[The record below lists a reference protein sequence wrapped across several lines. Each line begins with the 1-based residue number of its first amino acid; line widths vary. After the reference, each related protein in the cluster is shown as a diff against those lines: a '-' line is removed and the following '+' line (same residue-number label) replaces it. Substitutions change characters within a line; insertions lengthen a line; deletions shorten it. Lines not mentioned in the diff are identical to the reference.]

1 MEASNVI
8 PVLTTSPLLGP
19 SSTPSP
25 SGEKVDAESWLW
37 LFDDIWRKLIELA
50 KKLRNIMR
58 AYNEVKQ
65 QLSWEL
71 AVNAFNTQMKT
82 IDQTYKASTLN
93 GVGSILSGMLTIGFG
108 VTGGEAGVMF
118 GQGAGHIAAGGFSLG
133 GSAAQRQSDQTSA
146 IAELQ
151 QKGAQSYNKTLTEI
165 MDKAADIMQKIMSMG
180 ASLVEVLAQILQS
193 LTR

>member
-8 PVLTTSPLLGP
+8 PVLSRSSLLGP

-37 LFDDIWRKLIELA
+37 LFDKIWETLIELA
-50 KKLRNIMR
+50 KKLRNIML

-180 ASLVEVLAQILQS
+180 ASLIDVLAQILQS

>member
-193 LTR
+193 LAR

>member
-50 KKLRNIMR
+50 KKLRDTMR

-193 LTR
+193 LAR

>member
-1 MEASNVI
+1 MEASNVT

-37 LFDDIWRKLIELA
+37 LFDKIWETLIELA
-50 KKLRNIMR
+50 KKLRDTMR

-180 ASLVEVLAQILQS
+180 ASLIDVLAQILQS

>member
-1 MEASNVI
+1 MEASNVT

-193 LTR
+193 LAR

>member
-8 PVLTTSPLLGP
+8 PVLSRSSLLGP

-37 LFDDIWRKLIELA
+37 LFDDIWGKLIELA
-50 KKLRNIMR
+50 KKLRNIML

-180 ASLVEVLAQILQS
+180 ASLIDVLSQILQS

>member
-8 PVLTTSPLLGP
+8 PVLSRSSLLGP

-37 LFDDIWRKLIELA
+37 LFDDIWGKLIELA
-50 KKLRNIMR
+50 KKLRNIML

-180 ASLVEVLAQILQS
+180 ASLIDVLAQILQS

>member
-8 PVLTTSPLLGP
+8 PVLSRSFLLAP

-37 LFDDIWRKLIELA
+37 LFDDIWQKLIELA

-65 QLSWEL
+65 QLNWEL

-93 GVGSILSGMLTIGFG
+93 GVGSILSGMLTTGFG

-118 GQGAGHIAAGGFSLG
+118 GQGVGHIAAGGFSLG

>member
-1 MEASNVI
+1 METSNVI
-8 PVLTTSPLLGP
+8 PVLTTSPLLAP

-25 SGEKVDAESWLW
+25 SGEKVDAESLLW
-37 LFDDIWRKLIELA
+37 LFDKIWETLIELA

-71 AVNAFNTQMKT
+71 AVNALNTQMKT
-82 IDQTYKASTLN
+82 IDQTFKASIFS
-93 GVGSILSGMLTIGFG
+93 GVGSICSGMLTLGFG
-108 VTGGEAGVMF
+108 ATGGEAGVMF
-118 GQGAGHIAAGGFSLG
+118 GQGAGHVAAGGFSLG

-146 IAELQ
+146 IADLQ
-151 QKGAQSYNKTLTEI
+151 QKGVQSYNKTLTDI
-165 MDKAADIMQKIMSMG
+165 MDKAADIMQQIMGMG
-180 ASLVEVLAQILQS
+180 TALVDVLAHILQS

>member
-180 ASLVEVLAQILQS
+180 ASLIDVLAQILQS